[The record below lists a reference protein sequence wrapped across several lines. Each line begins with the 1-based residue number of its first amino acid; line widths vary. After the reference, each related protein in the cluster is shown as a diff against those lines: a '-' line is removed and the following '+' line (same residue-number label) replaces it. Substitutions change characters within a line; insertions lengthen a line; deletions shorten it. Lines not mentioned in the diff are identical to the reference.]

1 MAGSVSLRSLG
12 VGTLLCG
19 MLWIHPMALAA
30 TDPAAPPL
38 LLANTYHDGIDLARY
53 WVSEK
58 YDGIRGYWNGREL
71 LSRAGN
77 VIHAPAWFVER
88 FPPIALEGE
97 LWMGPRQFEGTAAI
111 VRDHSP
117 DEAGWRRIQFLVF
130 DMPARGSVF
139 EERKATL
146 QALLAQL
153 DIPWLKP
160 VAHYKV
166 SDAAALQ
173 VMLQRVL
180 SAGGEGLMLHR
191 GAAPYRAGRSDDL
204 LKLKPHADAEAVVIG
219 YLPGKGKYA
228 DMLGAL
234 IVECPDG
241 LQFKLGTGLSDA
253 QRRNPPPL
261 GTRITYS
268 FQGVTARGV
277 PRFARLLRIR
287 DDEP

>member
-1 MAGSVSLRSLG
+1 MARAVGSLG

-30 TDPAAPPL
+30 TDAAAPPLL

-88 FPPIALEGE
+88 FPPIALDGE
-97 LWMGPRQFEGTAAI
+97 LWIGPRQFEATAAI

-117 DEAGWRRIQFLVF
+117 DEAGWRRVQFLVF
-130 DMPARGSVF
+130 DMPAQGSVF
-139 EERKATL
+139 EERKSVLA
-146 QALLAQL
+146 ALLAEL

-160 VAHYKV
+160 VVHHQLG
-166 SDAAALQ
+166 DAAALQ
-173 VMLQRVL
+173 AMLQRVI

-191 GAAPYRAGRSDDL
+191 GDAPYRAGRSDDL
-204 LKLKPHADAEAVVIG
+204 LKLKPNRDADAIIVG
-219 YLPGKGKYA
+219 YLPGKGKYTG
-228 DMLGAL
+228 MLGAL
-234 IVECPDG
+234 IVERADG
-241 LQFKLGTGLSDA
+241 LRFNLGTGLNDA

-268 FQGVTARGV
+268 FEGVTARGV